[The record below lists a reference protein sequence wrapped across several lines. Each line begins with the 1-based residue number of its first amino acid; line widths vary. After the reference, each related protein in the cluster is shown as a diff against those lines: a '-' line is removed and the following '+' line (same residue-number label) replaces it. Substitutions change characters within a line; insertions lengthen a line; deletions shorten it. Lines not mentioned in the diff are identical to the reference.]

1 MTFKRGRCFCIM
13 SHSLGEKTAER
24 RTQKNSHCNAWLLS
38 SSSLKPKTSSLS
50 ANLRR
55 YSSSA
60 DVSMTGKGGD
70 FVWSRRTGMRPLG
83 FRRKN
88 QSFFC
93 SLVMMLLEVVS
104 GSSVRRGE
112 AGGVKST

>member
-1 MTFKRGRCFCIM
+1 
-13 SHSLGEKTAER
+13 
-24 RTQKNSHCNAWLLS
+24 
-38 SSSLKPKTSSLS
+38 
-50 ANLRR
+50 
-55 YSSSA
+55 
-60 DVSMTGKGGD
+60 MTGKGGD